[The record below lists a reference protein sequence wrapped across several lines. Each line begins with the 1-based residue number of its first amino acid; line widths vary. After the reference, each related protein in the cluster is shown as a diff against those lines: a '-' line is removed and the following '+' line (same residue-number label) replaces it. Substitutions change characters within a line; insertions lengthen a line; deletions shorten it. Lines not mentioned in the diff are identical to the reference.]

1 MADVETA
8 PRKNADLPV
17 RLASAVVMLALAVSA
32 IVIGG
37 TVFDTFV
44 VIVALV
50 AFVEFV
56 LLVVG
61 ATANIPYR
69 LATIIAG
76 AVYFGLAGGV
86 LVGAGDFLIILI
98 IGATVFTDT
107 FAYFTG
113 RAIGGPKIA
122 PSISPSKTWAGLV
135 GGMAG
140 AALWVVLWVVA
151 IDGGIVGPRFDL
163 GLSLGVGNLGADQA
177 LGGQERIEQKQRHR
191 AQGAGANRGQGDH
204 DAEHD
209 AGDHGQRI
217 QAAAAEVVVVA
228 GVLVG
233 KGQQLLFEQNG
244 QGRQQQ
250 HKAQCLADDGVH
262 RLGVGVQGAQQ
273 PQGQG
278 RRRDAAEGQPAGDRP
293 VDILVLLMNEDAAGF
308 GDRRVQQIGTDRSR
322 RVNAEPQQD
331 WRHQGAAA
339 NPRQS
344 DDKTGQRTCQ

>member
-44 VIVALV
+44 VIVALI

-69 LATIIAG
+69 LAAIIAG

-107 FAYFTG
+107 FAYFSG

-140 AALWVVLWVVA
+140 AALWLVLWVVA

-163 GLSLGVGNLGADQA
+163 GLSLGAGNLGAAA
-177 LGGQERIEQKQRHR
+177 LL
-191 AQGAGANRGQGDH
+191 GAGLAVLAQ
-204 DAEHD
+204 
-209 AGDHGQRI
+209 AGDFFQSWLKRR
-217 QAAAAEVVVVA
+217 A
-228 GVLVG
+228 GVKDSSKLIPGHGGVFDRIDGMLPVAIAVG
-233 KGQQLLFEQNG
+233 
-244 QGRQQQ
+244 
-250 HKAQCLADDGVH
+250 ALASG
-262 RLGVGVQGAQQ
+262 
-273 PQGQG
+273 
-278 RRRDAAEGQPAGDRP
+278 
-293 VDILVLLMNEDAAGF
+293 I
-308 GDRRVQQIGTDRSR
+308 
-322 RVNAEPQQD
+322 
-331 WRHQGAAA
+331 A
-339 NPRQS
+339 N
-344 DDKTGQRTCQ
+344 

>member
-69 LATIIAG
+69 LAAIIAG

-107 FAYFTG
+107 FAYFSG

-163 GLSLGVGNLGADQA
+163 GLSLGAGNLGAAA
-177 LGGQERIEQKQRHR
+177 LL
-191 AQGAGANRGQGDH
+191 GAGLAVLAQ
-204 DAEHD
+204 
-209 AGDHGQRI
+209 AGDFFQSWLKRR
-217 QAAAAEVVVVA
+217 A
-228 GVLVG
+228 GVKDSSKLIPGHGGVFDRIDGMLPVAIAVG
-233 KGQQLLFEQNG
+233 
-244 QGRQQQ
+244 
-250 HKAQCLADDGVH
+250 ALASG
-262 RLGVGVQGAQQ
+262 L
-273 PQGQG
+273 
-278 RRRDAAEGQPAGDRP
+278 
-293 VDILVLLMNEDAAGF
+293 
-308 GDRRVQQIGTDRSR
+308 
-322 RVNAEPQQD
+322 
-331 WRHQGAAA
+331 A
-339 NPRQS
+339 N
-344 DDKTGQRTCQ
+344 